1 MIDRGQVDKL
11 EAHMTEP
18 IEVDPAVVEHY
29 LTALAQFGAYGET
42 GIWRLVYSPEW
53 VAAQEQVQQWCRE
66 IGLTARMDGA
76 GNVWGRIDGAE
87 GGKSIVTGSHID
99 SQAPGGR
106 FDGALGVVAALA
118 AVRTLVE
125 RFGPPKRPLEVLS
138 FCEEESS
145 RFASTNFWGSR
156 AITGV
161 IGPDETE
168 TVVGFDGIPI
178 GEAMRAVGLDPDTLP
193 GVERDDIDTFIELH
207 IEQGPILEQEGLP
220 VGIVTAITGL
230 RHYVVE
236 LTGRSDHAGA
246 RPMDTR
252 RDPMPAAAEI
262 ITDVVTTAL
271 RFGRPAVTTIGNMRV
286 EPNLPAAVP
295 DKVTFM
301 IDARHPD
308 PEVRQRLFA
317 KHERTIAEVA
327 ARHDIDVTWRVV
339 ADHDPAVSDPGVV
352 ATLEEAARTQGIP
365 YRLMHSGAGHDTQ
378 RMAKKAKVAMIF
390 VQSKDGRSH
399 TPAEF
404 TSIDHAVQGINVL
417 TEALYRLAYE

>member
-1 MIDRGQVDKL
+1 MSER
-11 EAHMTEP
+11 
-18 IEVDPAVVEHY
+18 IEFDPTIVEHY
-29 LTALAQFGAYGET
+29 LATLASFGAYGET
-42 GIWRLVYSPEW
+42 GVWRLVYSPEW

-66 IGLTARMDGA
+66 IGLDTRMDGA
-76 GNVWGRIDGAE
+76 GNVWGRIDGTE
-87 GGKSIVTGSHID
+87 GGTSIVTGSHID

-125 RFGPPKRPLEVLS
+125 QFGPPKRPLEVLS

-161 IGPDETE
+161 IGPDEPE

-178 GEAMRAVGLDPDTLP
+178 GEAMRAVGLDPDALP

-236 LTGRSDHAGA
+236 LSGRSDHAGA

-252 RDPMPAAAEI
+252 RDPMSAAAEI
-262 ITDVVTTAL
+262 ITGAITTAL
-271 RFGRPAVTTIGNMRV
+271 RFGRPAVTTVGKMQV

-295 DKVTFM
+295 DTVTFM

-308 PEVRQRLFA
+308 PDVRQRLFA
-317 KHERTIAEVA
+317 KHERLIEEVA

-339 ADHDPAVSDPGVV
+339 ADHDPCVSDPGVV
-352 ATLEEAARTQGIP
+352 ATLEAAAKARGIP

-404 TSIDHAVQGINVL
+404 TATEHAVQGINIL
-417 TEALYRLAYE
+417 AEALYRLAYA

>member
-1 MIDRGQVDKL
+1 MMEQ
-11 EAHMTEP
+11 P
-18 IEVDPAVVEHY
+18 IKVDPGIVEHY
-29 LTALAQFGAYGET
+29 LTTLAQFGAYGET
-42 GIWRLVYSPEW
+42 GVKRLVYSPEW
-53 VAAQEQVQQWCRE
+53 VAAQEQVQQWCRD
-66 IGLTARMDGA
+66 IGLETRMDGV
-76 GNVWGRIDGAE
+76 GNVWGRIDGSD
-87 GGKSIVTGSHID
+87 GGASIVSGSHID

-106 FDGALGVVAALA
+106 FDGALGVVAALS

-125 RFGPPKRPLEVLS
+125 QFGPPKRPLEVLS

-168 TVVGFDGIPI
+168 TVIGFDGIPI
-178 GEAMRAVGLDPDTLP
+178 GEAMRAIGLDPDNIP
-193 GVERDDIDTFIELH
+193 GVERNDIDTFIELH
-207 IEQGPILEQEGLP
+207 IEQGPILEQMGLP

-262 ITDVVTTAL
+262 ITDVITTAL
-271 RFGRPAVTTIGNMRV
+271 RFGRPAVTTVGNMQV

-317 KHERTIAEVA
+317 KHERTIGEVA
-327 ARHDIDVTWRVV
+327 DRHDIAVNWRIV
-339 ADHDPAVSDPGVV
+339 ADHDPCISDPGVV
-352 ATLEEAARTQGIP
+352 AALEDAAQSQGIA
-365 YRLMHSGAGHDTQ
+365 YQLMHSGAGHDTQ

-390 VQSKDGRSH
+390 VPSQGGRSH

-404 TSIDHAVQGINVL
+404 TSTEDMMPGINVL
-417 TEALYRLAYE
+417 ANALYRLAY

>member
-1 MIDRGQVDKL
+1 MEQSI
-11 EAHMTEP
+11 T
-18 IEVDPAVVEHY
+18 VDPGMVEHY
-29 LTALAQFGAYGET
+29 LTTLAQFGAYGET
-42 GIWRLVYSPEW
+42 GVKRLVYSPEW

-66 IGLTARMDGA
+66 VGLDTRMDGV
-76 GNVWGRIDGAE
+76 GNVWGRIDGSE
-87 GGKSIVTGSHID
+87 GGASVVSGSHID

-106 FDGALGVVAALA
+106 FDGALGVVAALS

-125 RFGPPKRPLEVLS
+125 QFGQPKRPLEVLS

-156 AITGV
+156 AITGR
-161 IGPDETE
+161 IMPNDPDNTIAFTGETMA
-168 TVVGFDGIPI
+168 
-178 GEAMRAVGLDPDTLP
+178 EAMREVGLDPAKIP
-193 GVERDDIDTFIELH
+193 EAKRSDIDTFIELH
-207 IEQGPILEQEGLP
+207 IEQGPILEQMGLP

-262 ITDVVTTAL
+262 ITDVITTAL
-271 RFGRPAVTTIGNMRV
+271 RFGRPAVTTIGNMQV

-308 PEVRQRLFA
+308 PEVRKRLFA
-317 KHERTIAEVA
+317 KHERTIEEVA
-327 ARHDIDVTWRVV
+327 ARHDIDVSWRVV
-339 ADHDPAVSDPGVV
+339 ADHDPCISDPGVV
-352 ATLEEAARTQGIP
+352 AALEEAAQAQGIA
-365 YRLMHSGAGHDTQ
+365 YQLMHSGAGHDTQ

-390 VQSKDGRSH
+390 VPSQGGRSH

-404 TSIDHAVQGINVL
+404 TSIEDMMPGINVL
-417 TEALYRLAYE
+417 ANALYRLAY

>member
-1 MIDRGQVDKL
+1 MR
-11 EAHMTEP
+11 EP
-18 IEVDPAVVEHY
+18 IAVDPGIVEHY
-29 LTALAQFGAYGET
+29 LTTLAQFGAEGET
-42 GIWRLVYSPEW
+42 GVRRLVYSPEW
-53 VAAQEQVQQWCRE
+53 VAAQEQVRQWCRE
-66 IGLTARMDGA
+66 IGLSDRMDGA
-76 GNVWGRIDGAE
+76 GNVWGRIDGTE
-87 GGKSIVTGSHID
+87 GGASIVTGSHID

-106 FDGALGVVAALA
+106 FDGALGVVAALS
-118 AVRTLVE
+118 AVRALVE
-125 RFGPPKRPLEVLS
+125 RFGEPKRPLEVLS

-161 IGPDETE
+161 IGPDEPE
-168 TVVGFDGIPI
+168 TVVGFDGVPI
-178 GEAMRAVGLDPDTLP
+178 GEAMRAVGLDPDNIP

-207 IEQGPILEQEGLP
+207 IEQGPILEQEGLA

-262 ITDVVTTAL
+262 ITNAITTAL
-271 RFGRPAVTTIGNMRV
+271 RFGRPAVTTVGNMRV

-295 DKVTFM
+295 DKVTLM

-308 PEVRQRLFA
+308 PAVRQRLFA
-317 KHERTIAEVA
+317 KHERMIEEVA
-327 ARHDIDVTWRVV
+327 ARHDIGIAWRVV
-339 ADHDPAVSDPGVV
+339 ADHDPCVSDPGVV
-352 ATLEEAARTQGIP
+352 ATLELAAQAQGIP

-378 RMAKKAKVAMIF
+378 RMAKKARVAMIF
-390 VQSKDGRSH
+390 VPSQEGRSH

-404 TSIDHAVQGINVL
+404 TSIDDAMNGIHVL
-417 TEALYRLAYE
+417 AEALYRLAYEEG